1 MSRPPGGEPLE
12 RAGPFAVLGN
22 RNFRLYWSGQAIS
35 LIGTWMQVVAQ
46 SFVVV
51 HLSNRNVSLG
61 LIHVAT
67 SVPMILLSLSGGA
80 FADRADR
87 RKILIATQFVLM
99 LLAFAFAALVHSGRL
114 TMGAIMVVAVLAGT
128 AAAFDLPASQAL
140 TPQLVEPRQI
150 PQAVALMQAIF
161 HGSRLIGPALA
172 GMLMGPFGPEGLFI
186 ANGVSFIAVIATLM
200 WIRPAPRPP
209 RPKGESAGIGQ
220 GVRYVMT
227 RPDVR
232 ALMAITALGAV
243 MIFPFMVVLGAGF
256 AKAFYGGRGDA
267 LGIMM
272 AGSGAGALTGA
283 LVLLT
288 VSDAERM
295 RRIGICTV
303 GMGVALGA
311 YALSRSL
318 PLTVMAI
325 FALTFCVS
333 SAMGLASTI
342 LQQSVPDH
350 LRGRVMSINT
360 LLFIGLMPFA
370 ALGLGALSDRFG
382 LPRVMGGAAIAHV
395 LGSLLLLR
403 RAAVA
408 HRVVSSEG

>member
-1 MSRPPGGEPLE
+1 
-12 RAGPFAVLGN
+12 
-22 RNFRLYWSGQAIS
+22 
-35 LIGTWMQVVAQ
+35 
-46 SFVVV
+46 
-51 HLSNRNVSLG
+51 
-61 LIHVAT
+61 
-67 SVPMILLSLSGGA
+67 
-80 FADRADR
+80 
-87 RKILIATQFVLM
+87 
-99 LLAFAFAALVHSGRL
+99 
-114 TMGAIMVVAVLAGT
+114 
-128 AAAFDLPASQAL
+128 
-140 TPQLVEPRQI
+140 
-150 PQAVALMQAIF
+150 
-161 HGSRLIGPALA
+161 
-172 GMLMGPFGPEGLFI
+172 
-186 ANGVSFIAVIATLM
+186 
-200 WIRPAPRPP
+200 
-209 RPKGESAGIGQ
+209 
-220 GVRYVMT
+220 MT

-256 AKAFYGGRGDA
+256 AKQFYGGRGDA

-370 ALGLGALSDRFG
+370 ALGLGGLSDRVG

-395 LGSLLLLR
+395 IGSVLLLR
-403 RAAVA
+403 RAVVA
-408 HRVVSSEG
+408 HRVVSSDG